1 MKDII
6 GYEGLYAVD
15 ETGKVWSYR
24 KNAWLSLLLSGVEY
38 HQVDLWKN
46 KKRKAYKVHKLVA
59 QAFLENYSDDL
70 NVDHINGDI
79 QNNHISN
86 LRMVTHQQNHF
97 NRTTAKG
104 YCWDKKSKK
113 WKAQIKVNYKAKH
126 LGFFNTEAEARYAYL
141 EAKKIYHVI

>member
-1 MKDII
+1 MRDVK

-15 ETGKVWSYR
+15 ETGNVWSYR

-59 QAFLENYSDDL
+59 QAYLENYSEDL
-70 NVDHINGDI
+70 HVDHIDGNI

-97 NRTTAKG
+97 NRTKAKG
-104 YCWDKKSKK
+104 YCWDKKAEK
-113 WKAQIKVNYKAKH
+113 WKAQIKVNYKAKY
-126 LGFFNTEAEARYAYL
+126 LGSFDTEAEARDAYL
-141 EAKKIYHVI
+141 EAKKIFHII